1 MSEDDKRID
10 NAPHDEEMVVSD
22 GESIPDQDSEPSQ
35 ASGSPRVAPT
45 HSAADG
51 ESLQFGDE
59 FDSRDDGSPG
69 KGGNAM
75 ANQPYDEAVDV
86 SSDGTHGI
94 GMQSKNEEESD
105 ASSASEDNEDPGGPV
120 GMAPAQPKSA
130 QSNQSAEDD
139 EESETSSDDDGDD
152 DGSAP
157 ADGYDPSEYANLDVS
172 EEVQELFQYIGRYKP
187 QTIELET
194 KSLPR
199 PAPPPLASAR
209 YARQRVRFR

>member
-1 MSEDDKRID
+1 
-10 NAPHDEEMVVSD
+10 
-22 GESIPDQDSEPSQ
+22 
-35 ASGSPRVAPT
+35 
-45 HSAADG
+45 
-51 ESLQFGDE
+51 
-59 FDSRDDGSPG
+59 
-69 KGGNAM
+69 M

-172 EEVQELFQYIGRYKP
+172 EEVQERLFEPFFTTARTEGGTGMGLPIIQAMLVARDGS
-187 QTIELET
+187 IEFVGGKGGAVFL
-194 KSLPR
+194 
-199 PAPPPLASAR
+199 
-209 YARQRVRFR
+209 VRLGVVG